1 MTTDLPII
9 NTIMSENYDVRGS
22 CFGKPGLGIAP
33 DSFEEL
39 TMAIDDALYIGSV
52 AFTLVAIGPNRLTS
66 AEVND
71 LKIYIKGHNTVEK
84 AEFLPDCVKIT
95 TIFDNALKMF
105 FIFGG
110 ELTTKTMADTTKTMA
125 DIAHAGNEEGDD
137 SDDDSDNGA
146 IAELGEDFAGLE
158 VQDITGQG
166 MTQVTNGFY

>member
-105 FIFGG
+105 FIFGR
-110 ELTTKTMADTTKTMA
+110 ELTTKTMADIA
-125 DIAHAGNEEGDD
+125 DAGNEEGDD
-137 SDDDSDNGA
+137 SDHNSDDGA